1 MRMPAKNKLNDLLN
15 GYGQETE
22 VKEQPVLPETP
33 VEEKTAADKVPPS
46 RRGKRHIS
54 GYFEPEVFRQVKI
67 ICAENDLT
75 VNEVLKDAL
84 NALFVNKGKPPIA

>member
-1 MRMPAKNKLNDLLN
+1 MRMPAKTELKELLD

-22 VKEQPVLPETP
+22 VKASPVLPETP
-33 VEEKTAADKVPPS
+33 LKAKKDSDKVPPS

-54 GYFEPEVFRQVKI
+54 GYFEPEVLRQVKI
-67 ICAENDLT
+67 LCAEEEKT
-75 VNEVLKDAL
+75 VNDVLGDAL

>member
-1 MRMPAKNKLNDLLN
+1 MPAKTQLKELLN

-22 VKEQPVLPETP
+22 TQSPPASPENLVENKEAS
-33 VEEKTAADKVPPS
+33 AAKLPPS

-54 GYFEPEVFRQVKI
+54 GYFAPEVLRQVKI
-67 ICAENDLT
+67 IGAEEDKT
-75 VNEVLKDAL
+75 VQAVLGEAL